1 MLILPE
7 NSISNVRYNCTVDT
21 WSVHQLRFR
30 HWRHLRNCILDIE
43 GKRLKCASTKQS
55 ISLKRYKDLMAHGIF
70 YFLLFVFFFRYH
82 LYPQKILIIVGL
94 SFTNKK
100 KFCRPVKSLTL
111 CFMVE
116 VKKTILYGESLNRYG
131 SWAVCFTYGTW
142 FGVNGLVAGGKTYQN
157 SSSLRKASDFL
168 LSKQLDSGGWGE
180 SYLSC
185 QDKVNFSMNT

>member
-1 MLILPE
+1 M
-7 NSISNVRYNCTVDT
+7 
-21 WSVHQLRFR
+21 
-30 HWRHLRNCILDIE
+30 
-43 GKRLKCASTKQS
+43 
-55 ISLKRYKDLMAHGIF
+55 
-70 YFLLFVFFFRYH
+70 
-82 LYPQKILIIVGL
+82 
-94 SFTNKK
+94 
-100 KFCRPVKSLTL
+100 
-111 CFMVE
+111 E

-185 QDKVNFSMNT
+185 QDKVNFSMNTLKGVFTSCFFHWPFNKFFLNYFFNDYLWVVFCFSNWHINVLFRVLFAFCICCCTNNNNYFS